1 MFNSSPLKTYLPQ
14 MELNHLPSMIFQGGS
29 LLNFGAGA
37 QLSNNKNA
45 GCLGYIEDYTTQ
57 LCRDFINHEIKIP
70 LNHTRIQ
77 WKVSGRAVLTVF
89 RFFLKKDPRLIQMF
103 LPILL
108 IQILQ
113 ILWIFSWF
121 YWFASRKTPEAKRK
135 NSFQLANF
143 CWHPAEAGGRQIQQK
158 KTKKHVARHHF
169 TCSVNSLPID
179 KK

>member
-14 MELNHLPSMIFQGGS
+14 MELNHLSSMIFQGGS
-29 LLNFGAGA
+29 LLNFGAGT

-77 WKVSGRAVLTVF
+77 WKVFGRAVLTVF

-121 YWFASRKTPEAKRK
+121 YWFASWKTPEAKTK
-135 NSFQLANF
+135 TPSNSPIFVGILRRRGVDRSNK
-143 CWHPAEAGGRQIQQK
+143 K

-169 TCSVNSLPID
+169 TC
-179 KK
+179 